1 MKRQHGERGDDI
13 LDHLRDGVRR
23 GRYVPGQRLIEADLT
38 AELGVSRG
46 LLREAFRRLSAEG
59 LLEIVPNRGALV
71 RRLSLQDA
79 AELFEIRMELEALAA
94 RRAASAPKAARDRF
108 LKDVSYIQDNK
119 PRLSAAAY
127 ITENQN
133 FHKAVFDLAGSGQ
146 LIQLNTQLQLSL
158 IMAQI
163 SPSLT
168 VDVIAQSIQEHR
180 DIVEAIKNGDPAAA
194 DRASRAH
201 LGRARDMVIS
211 MPSDVFRQSLHGDVA
226 TAEAS

>member
-1 MKRQHGERGDDI
+1 MTRQHGERGDGI
-13 LDHLRDGVRR
+13 LEHLRDGVRR
-23 GRYVPGQRLIEADLT
+23 GRYVPGQRLVESDLT
-38 AELGVSRG
+38 TELGVSRG
-46 LLREAFRRLSAEG
+46 LLREAFRRLAAEG

-79 AELFEIRMELEALAA
+79 VELFEIRMELEALAA
-94 RRAASAPKAARDRF
+94 RRAAAAPKAAREAF
-108 LKDVSYIQDNK
+108 VKDVSYIWDNK
-119 PRLSAAAY
+119 PRVSASAY

-133 FHKAVFDLAGSGQ
+133 FHKAVFDLADSRQ

-180 DIVEAIKNGDPAAA
+180 AIVEAIENGDEAAA
-194 DRASRAH
+194 DAASRAH
-201 LGRARDMVIS
+201 LGRARDMILT
-211 MPSDVFRQSLHGDVA
+211 MPSDAFRQSLHGDVA
-226 TAEAS
+226 TAVAS